1 MLFYQIFLAALNLLL
16 YDREPFVS
24 PGRGS
29 LPCAAPELGVT
40 IGGDHTPRHTSRLS
54 WPRLLQQ
61 LPGGDPVGVLTRR
74 LLSQQLLEVVQ

>member
-24 PGRGS
+24 PWRGS

-40 IGGDHTPRHTSRLS
+40 TGGDHTTRLS

-74 LLSQQLLEVVQ
+74 LLGQQLLEVVQ

>member
-40 IGGDHTPRHTSRLS
+40 IGGDYTPRLS

>member
-40 IGGDHTPRHTSRLS
+40 IGCDHTPRLS
-54 WPRLLQQ
+54 GPRLLQQ

>member
-40 IGGDHTPRHTSRLS
+40 IGGDHTPRLS